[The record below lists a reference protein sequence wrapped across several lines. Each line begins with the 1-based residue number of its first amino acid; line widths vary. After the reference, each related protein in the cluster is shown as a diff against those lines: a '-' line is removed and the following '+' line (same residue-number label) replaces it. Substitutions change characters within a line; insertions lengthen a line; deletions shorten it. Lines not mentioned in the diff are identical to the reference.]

1 MTPGLAAQARARAE
15 QARAVRD
22 LELLTAEITAAEQ
35 HLAGL
40 RRMEAQLR
48 EIARSDRPAR
58 PGTVPEKSGG
68 KERMDIYVTWVT
80 PREYTAS
87 LDDAALLRRVA
98 GTGAEH
104 QVRQLLAQ
112 LQASGTLD
120 DYDLT
125 RLAAVIG
132 EYPGLLT
139 EDDEHWTS
147 TGASEVTHV
156 EAPARPGQG
165 NDDK

>member
-1 MTPGLAAQARARAE
+1 
-15 QARAVRD
+15 
-22 LELLTAEITAAEQ
+22 
-35 HLAGL
+35 
-40 RRMEAQLR
+40 
-48 EIARSDRPAR
+48 
-58 PGTVPEKSGG
+58 
-68 KERMDIYVTWVT
+68 MDIYVTWVT

-112 LQASGTLD
+112 LQASRTLD
-120 DYDLT
+120 DSDMT

-139 EDDEHWTS
+139 EDEHWTS

-156 EAPARPGQG
+156 EARGRPPGPG
-165 NDDK
+165 ER